1 MKKSLVAVGVIVALG
16 VIWTGASWYTG
27 KQLEGRMADMIAT
40 ANRQLQQTAPDAG
53 LALSYTHYQ
62 RGVFT
67 SQMQLVIGPDSKA
80 TGWLKAG
87 QQVVLDETLSHG
99 PFPLAQL
106 KHLSLIPSMA
116 SVRTTLVNNDTTRHL
131 FEMTK
136 DKSFIDAQTRI
147 SYSGATASDIQLLP
161 LDYQK
166 DQDKI
171 SFSGANISAD
181 VDNDGN
187 GVAITGKADSAV
199 IATLNDYGQ
208 HVQLTINGLN
218 TDGNSKLAD
227 FGERTGTQKLT
238 ITKAAIAIEGKEM
251 AVLEGFN
258 LNGQSAVAKDGKHLD
273 ASFDYA
279 LDALKVQNQ
288 NMGSGKLALKFANV
302 DGEALHAFSQKYNTE
317 TRALL
322 DSTDNQEEYTA
333 SVLDIFFANLPLLL
347 KGEPVVTIAP
357 LSWKNDK
364 GESTLNLSVLMKD
377 PQASGQATSDDQL
390 IGNSIKSVDG
400 KLVIPMDMATA
411 LMTQV
416 AKLEGYQESD
426 AEKLA
431 DQQVKGVAAMGQM
444 FRLTTTDNNN
454 ITSSLQYSDGQ
465 VTLNGQKMSL
475 VDFLGMFGIAAPEPG
490 AVPPPAPV
498 QP

>member
-27 KQLEGRMADMIAT
+27 KQLEGRMADMINT

-53 LALSYTHYQ
+53 LALSYANYQ
-62 RGVFT
+62 RGLFT
-67 SQMQLVIGPDSKA
+67 SQMQLVIGPDSKSA
-80 TGWLKAG
+80 GWLKAG
-87 QQVVLDETLSHG
+87 QKIVLDETLSHG

-106 KHLSLIPSMA
+106 KHLNLIPAMA
-116 SVRTTLVNNDTTRHL
+116 SVRTRLENNDTTRHL

-136 DKSFIDAQTRI
+136 GESFVDAQTRI
-147 SYSGATASDIQLLP
+147 SYSGATSSDIQLLP
-161 LDYQK
+161 LNYEK
-166 DQDKI
+166 EQDKI
-171 SFSGANISAD
+171 SFSGATITAD

-187 GVAITGKADSAV
+187 GVAISGKADSAV

-208 HVQLTINGLN
+208 HVQLTINGLT
-218 TDGNSKLAD
+218 TDGDSKLAD
-227 FGERTGTQKLT
+227 FGERVGKQKLT
-238 ITKAAIAIEGKEM
+238 IDKAAIAIEGKEM
-251 AVLEGFN
+251 AMLEGFN
-258 LNGQSAVAKDGKHLD
+258 LDGQSDVAKDGKHLN
-273 ASFDYA
+273 ASFDYT

-288 NMGSGKLALKFANV
+288 NMGSGKLSLKFANV
-302 DGEALHAFSQKYNTE
+302 DGAALHEFSQKYNTQ

-322 DSTDNQEEYTA
+322 DSSDNEEEYTA
-333 SVLDIFFANLPLLL
+333 SVVDIFFANLPVLL
-347 KGEPVVTIAP
+347 KGEPIVTVAP

-364 GESTLNLSVLMKD
+364 GESTLNLSVFMKD
-377 PQASGQATSDDQL
+377 PQNSGQSSSEEQM
-390 IGNSIKSVDG
+390 IGDSIKSVDG
-400 KLVIPMDMATA
+400 KLVVPMDMATA

-416 AKLEGYQESD
+416 AKLEGYQEAD
-426 AEKLA
+426 ADKLA
-431 DQQVKGVAAMGQM
+431 EQQVKGVAAMGQM
-444 FRLTTTDNNN
+444 FRLTTTEDNN
-454 ITSSLQYSDGQ
+454 ITSSLQYNNGQ